1 MIALNAKEYLSQ
13 VQSKERQVKKQE
25 NYIARLKETL
35 DVAGVRYDKE
45 VVQSSPEPDQM
56 LQILSKLEEQEKI
69 LDTMKMELLEFRL
82 SIIEKINQLD
92 KRLYREI
99 LYYRYLENGNLKS
112 FAETRSYSYSYV
124 KKLHR
129 IALYLFEQKFLK
141 NT

>member
-1 MIALNAKEYLSQ
+1 MITLNAKEYLSQ

-25 NYIARLKETL
+25 DYIARLKETL

-69 LDTMKMELLEFRL
+69 LDTMKMELLEFKL

-112 FAETRSYSYSYV
+112 FAETRSYSCSYV

-129 IALYLFEQKFLK
+129 KALYLFEQKFLK